1 MMNFAETL
9 KTLPS
14 IDHLIALELVG
25 ADGHVV
31 ATIENQPG
39 RKGSLAVYAALATRH
54 GGKIGRDA
62 ALEGLRL
69 FAEHTEDARKH
80 PGSHPNIDRLVE
92 LADSGR
98 VLTVRLIERA

>member
-14 IDHLIALELVG
+14 IDHLSALELL
-25 ADGHVV
+25 DGGGQVIGS
-31 ATIENQPG
+31 IENQPG
-39 RKGSLAVYAALATRH
+39 KKGSLAVYAALATRH

-62 ALEGLRL
+62 ALEGLGL
-69 FAEHTEDARKH
+69 FAEHTEDARRH
-80 PGSHPNIDRLVE
+80 PGSHPNIDRLIE